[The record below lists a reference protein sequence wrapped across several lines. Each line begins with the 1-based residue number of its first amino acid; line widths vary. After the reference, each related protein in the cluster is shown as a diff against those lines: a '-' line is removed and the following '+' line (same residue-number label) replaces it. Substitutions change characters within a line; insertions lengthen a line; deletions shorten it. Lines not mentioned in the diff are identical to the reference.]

1 MQQIGWSVF
10 KDRACYM
17 KARIKQMV
25 KEWSLTKTVDDKH
38 CFQNKEM
45 IELLIADIANLEK
58 QYNCDKEHNGAIQHI
73 NIQKRERDSIDDNL
87 DNRIADFIIENKVE
101 DNSKIQEHSL
111 ADTLNQVF
119 KENTRKE
126 NLLGNSRMNPKYEND
141 FLIMIQVVMF
151 RMKEEKASLK
161 NISFSAILKA
171 LVNEGQ
177 IQLKGWSSCKDR
189 GAQMKARV
197 KLMLKE
203 WNLTR
208 TVDNRN

>member
-1 MQQIGWSVF
+1 
-10 KDRACYM
+10 
-17 KARIKQMV
+17 MV
-25 KEWSLTKTVDDKH
+25 LV
-38 CFQNKEM
+38 
-45 IELLIADIANLEK
+45 
-58 QYNCDKEHNGAIQHI
+58 
-73 NIQKRERDSIDDNL
+73 DDNL

-111 ADTLNQVF
+111 TDTLNQVF

-208 TVDNRN
+208 TVDNRHYCSPENKEIFELCIADIANLEKQYSGDKQKCLAIVRY